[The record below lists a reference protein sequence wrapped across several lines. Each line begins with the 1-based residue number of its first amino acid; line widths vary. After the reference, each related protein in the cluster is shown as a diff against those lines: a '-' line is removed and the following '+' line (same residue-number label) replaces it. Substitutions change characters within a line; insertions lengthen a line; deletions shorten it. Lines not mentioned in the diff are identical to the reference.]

1 VRAIGRVLRMEL
13 PQGENVRPK
22 KITSVAPMAFKWR
35 GGQRGGGGSGLEHQV
50 ARRGGGPDRRVV
62 MAGSNPLPAD
72 AGDAWQGDSRQWR

>member
-1 VRAIGRVLRMEL
+1 MVV
-13 PQGENVRPK
+13 
-22 KITSVAPMAFKWR
+22 
-35 GGQRGGGGSGLEHQV
+35 QRKSLVWHRWPLNGAVVKEEGGGSGLEHQV